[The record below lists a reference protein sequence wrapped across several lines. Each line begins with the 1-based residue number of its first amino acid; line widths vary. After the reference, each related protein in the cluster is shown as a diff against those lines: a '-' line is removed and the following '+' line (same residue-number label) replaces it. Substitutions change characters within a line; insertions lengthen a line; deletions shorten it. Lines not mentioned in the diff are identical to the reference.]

1 MFKTFPMRAFRTF
14 SFIAYVGCRIVRVE
28 IGQAFSWLSGLD
40 NPLYPCLVPFLV
52 HKSGDDLEF
61 SLNVLLKSLSPFLN
75 T

>member
-1 MFKTFPMRAFRTF
+1 MDRHF
-14 SFIAYVGCRIVRVE
+14 
-28 IGQAFSWLSGLD
+28 LGLD

-61 SLNVLLKSLSPFLN
+61 SLNVLLKVIVSISECLRVYEAYPYILASWKYFSL